1 MSKLAKKII
10 IDGIVQGVGFR
21 PFVYSLAKKHGV
33 CGIVRN
39 IKGGVEI
46 EICGEDEAIKNFVSD
61 IEKNPPRLAIIKNI
75 SIENIWNTI
84 DYTDFS
90 ITESFSGKDKNIFL
104 SPDVAICEDCKKEFF
119 EKENRYYH
127 YPFVNCTNCGPR
139 FSIITASPY
148 DRVNTTMSKFKMCED
163 CHSEYTDISSRRY
176 HAEPISCASCGPEYK
191 MLDTAFKEVVT
202 DDIFETARYLI
213 KIGKILAVKGVG
225 GYHLICDAKSIEAIK
240 TLRQRKQRDTKP
252 FAVMFKNLE
261 TLSQYCFCSKVE
273 KAVLTGKESPIV
285 LLRQKKGVLEHETL
299 SLLSGTSPYIGAM
312 LPYAPYQFLLLQDF
326 DMLVFTSGNI
336 SGEPIV
342 YRDEDASRLKS
353 IADYFLVH
361 NREIVRFVEDSVV
374 KILDDKTN
382 ILIRKSRGYAPLPL
396 FLKER
401 SSAQILAFGS
411 DLKSTVSF
419 VKDDVLIQSQYL
431 GDLADYLS
439 YEDYK
444 KTIDDFKDFFLLK
457 PDIFVCDLHPGYLS
471 SQYAEQLAKNDVK
484 LLKVQHHKA
493 HIAAVALEKNWVNED
508 FIGIALDGTGFGE
521 DGAIWGSEV
530 FVGSLKNGFKRYGH
544 LSYTAFPFGDSAIK
558 EPQKSAFSY
567 LVYHGLI
574 NKELLSIFSEDIQ
587 KNFQNLSEFVFNSAL
602 FTSSLG
608 RLFDAVSYL
617 LGFKRKI
624 GYEGEAAVE
633 LENLIYQ
640 QYNIADILD
649 GYSCEL
655 FENGDEILID
665 TNALLSTV
673 VEDLLKGTPYPTI
686 SIRFHTS
693 IVDVFTKIAIRIRDK
708 KGVNKVAMSGGSF
721 QNSYLLYHFIK
732 RLIDAGFEY
741 GINQYSPPNDACISV
756 GQCAVAVFNRQTA

>member
-1 MSKLAKKII
+1 MSKIAKKII
-10 IDGIVQGVGFR
+10 IDGVVQGVGFR
-21 PFVYSLAKKHGV
+21 PFVYSLAKKYGI

-39 IKGGVEI
+39 IKGGVEL

-61 IEKNPPRLAIIKNI
+61 IEKKPPRLAIIKNI
-75 SIENIWNTI
+75 LIENINNTK
-84 DYTDFS
+84 DYRDFNIAS
-90 ITESFSGKDKNIFL
+90 SLSGDDRNIFL
-104 SPDVAICEDCKKEFF
+104 SPDVAVCEECKKEFF
-119 EKENRYYH
+119 EKEGRYYL

-148 DRVNTTMSKFKMCED
+148 DRVNTTMSKFKMCEN
-163 CHSEYTDISSRRY
+163 CYSEYTDISSRRY
-176 HAEPISCASCGPEYK
+176 HAEPTSCTNCGPEYK
-191 MLDTAFKEVVT
+191 MFDSEFKEVVT

-213 KIGKILAVKGVG
+213 KIGKIIAVKGVG
-225 GYHLICDAKSIEAIK
+225 GYHLVCDAINSDAIK
-240 TLRQRKQRDTKP
+240 TLRLRKQRDTKP

-261 TLSQYCFCSKVE
+261 ILSKYCFCSE
-273 KAVLTGKESPIV
+273 IERALLTGKESPIV
-285 LLRQKKGVLEHETL
+285 LLKQKKGVLEHETL

-342 YRDEDASRLKS
+342 YRDEDAKRLKS

-396 FLKER
+396 FLKKR
-401 SSAQILAFGS
+401 SSDQILAFGG

-444 KTIDDFKDFFLLK
+444 KAIEDFKNFFLLE

-471 SQYAEQLAKNDVK
+471 SQYAEELAKNDIK

-493 HIAAVALEKNWVNED
+493 HIAAVALEKDWINED
-508 FIGIALDGTGFGE
+508 IIGIALDGTGFGE

-530 FVGSLKNGFKRYGH
+530 FIGSLRNGFNRYAH
-544 LSYTAFPFGDSAIK
+544 LSYTAFPFGDTAIK

-567 LVYHGLI
+567 LAYHGLI
-574 NKELLSIFSEDIQ
+574 KKELLSTFSEDIQ
-587 KNFQNLSEFVFNSAL
+587 KNYQYLSDFVLKSKL
-602 FTSSLG
+602 FISSLG
-608 RLFDAVSYL
+608 RLFDTVSYL

-640 QYNIADILD
+640 QYSITDVSE
-649 GYSCEL
+649 GYSCKL

-665 TNALLSTV
+665 TKALLTAV
-673 VEDLLKGTPYPTI
+673 VEDLFAGTTYPTI
-686 SIRFHTS
+686 SIRFHS
-693 IVDVFTKIAIRIRDK
+693 SLLDVFMKIAIKIRDE
-708 KGVNKVAMSGGSF
+708 KGINKVAMSGGSF

-756 GQCAVAVFNRQTA
+756 GQCAMAVFNRQNA